1 MVEIRHILPEPPSL
15 TAHRVANPGGSWDD
29 FPSVPEKRELK
40 EQLNLEQEGL
50 CIYCEAELPTDDG
63 HVEHIK
69 SKGLNPP
76 LTFIYDN
83 LAHSCNATNHCG
95 HFKKRKVIPIE
106 PRPAANNDFA
116 LSEITGELSSLIGIS
131 APAAINVD
139 NTIFMLGLNND
150 PGLKRLRQQFA
161 ATVRAL
167 ATPGEVTAFL
177 STAPFR
183 WSLRRI

>member
-1 MVEIRHILPEPPSL
+1 MVEIGHILPEPPSL
-15 TAHRVANPGGSWDD
+15 AAHRVANPGGSWDD
-29 FPSVPEKRELK
+29 FPTVPEKRDLK
-40 EQLNLEQEGL
+40 EQLFLEQEGL
-50 CIYCEAELPTDDG
+50 CIYCEAELSIDDG
-63 HVEHIK
+63 HIEHIK

-76 LTFIYDN
+76 LTFIYNN

-116 LSEITGELSSLIGIS
+116 LSSITGELSPLIAI
-131 APAAINVD
+131 PATAAENVD
-139 NTIFMLGLNND
+139 EAIFMLGLNND
-150 PGLKRLRQQFA
+150 PGLKRRRQQFA
-161 ATVRAL
+161 VTVQAL
-167 ATPGEVTAFL
+167 ATPGEIAVFL